1 MYIPPLPD
9 LLPIET
15 GVTSDVIKDGFSR
28 HRVRI
33 DVDKRIRS
41 LTGETVMTLYIGV
54 DFHAHQ
60 QTVCWCDT
68 ATGETE
74 TVEIKHDLESV
85 RKFYAGFKEPAAVG
99 IEASSR
105 AIWFEKM
112 LSETGHRLFVGNP
125 VLIRKRAA
133 SRHKN
138 DRRDAELILELM
150 MRGEF
155 PAIWRRPD
163 ESSQVIEVMGLR
175 QSLVRQ
181 RIQCYNRLQR
191 LANSIGMPKGRMKTA
206 KVQKVLKASEMNE
219 ADAMRREHLFS
230 LLEQLDG
237 QIEKLNE
244 WLKKK
249 AEENSSVQL
258 LQTQMGVGY
267 LTALVTVHTL
277 GDVTRFKKVSKAVV
291 SFAGLD
297 PREMSSAGRTR
308 FGSITKAGSPLL
320 RHCLGQAVMTAI
332 RSDARLKAFYKRLAK
347 KKPKALARTAAS
359 RKLLVKLSIM
369 LRDSITAQDFDQ
381 RGRTVGNARRIARPE
396 MAAV

>member
-1 MYIPPLPD
+1 
-9 LLPIET
+9 
-15 GVTSDVIKDGFSR
+15 
-28 HRVRI
+28 
-33 DVDKRIRS
+33 
-41 LTGETVMTLYIGV
+41 MTLYIGV

-105 AIWFEKM
+105 AVWFEKM

-230 LLEQLDG
+230 LL
-237 QIEKLNE
+237 
-244 WLKKK
+244 
-249 AEENSSVQL
+249 
-258 LQTQMGVGY
+258 
-267 LTALVTVHTL
+267 
-277 GDVTRFKKVSKAVV
+277 
-291 SFAGLD
+291 
-297 PREMSSAGRTR
+297 
-308 FGSITKAGSPLL
+308 
-320 RHCLGQAVMTAI
+320 
-332 RSDARLKAFYKRLAK
+332 
-347 KKPKALARTAAS
+347 
-359 RKLLVKLSIM
+359 
-369 LRDSITAQDFDQ
+369 
-381 RGRTVGNARRIARPE
+381 
-396 MAAV
+396 

>member
-1 MYIPPLPD
+1 M
-9 LLPIET
+9 
-15 GVTSDVIKDGFSR
+15 
-28 HRVRI
+28 
-33 DVDKRIRS
+33 
-41 LTGETVMTLYIGV
+41 YIGV

-60 QTVCWCDT
+60 QSVCWCDT
-68 ATGETE
+68 ATGETDA
-74 TVEIKHDLESV
+74 VELKHDLEKV
-85 RKFYAGFKEPAAVG
+85 REFYGRFRECGIVG

-112 LSETGHRLFVGNP
+112 LFETGHKLIVGNP
-125 VLIRKRAA
+125 VLIRKRAT

-138 DRRDAELILELM
+138 DRRDAELILELLL
-150 MRGEF
+150 RDEF
-155 PAIWRRPD
+155 PAIWRRPA

-191 LANSIGMPKGRMKTA
+191 LANSIGMPKGRMKTT
-206 KVQKVLKASEMNE
+206 KVQRVLKASEVN
-219 ADAMRREHLFS
+219 ATDSMRREHLFS

-237 QIEKLNE
+237 QIDKLNE
-244 WLKKK
+244 WLK
-249 AEENSSVQL
+249 ARADENSSVQL

-267 LTALVTVHTL
+267 LTSLVTVHTL
-277 GDVTRFKKVSKAVV
+277 GDVTRFKKVNKAVV

-308 FGSITKAGSPLL
+308 FGSITKAGSPML
-320 RHCLGQAVMTAI
+320 RHHLGQAVMTAV
-332 RSDARLKAFYKRLAK
+332 RCDAQLKAFYKRLAK
-347 KKPKALARTAAS
+347 RKPKALARTAAS

-369 LRDSITAQDFDQ
+369 LRDNITAEEFDQ

-396 MAAV
+396 MAAA